1 MERCQRVWRR
11 IVRFFPPVQTLTG
24 WTSTRQQVALAG
36 IKSSIAHLNGTKPL
50 F

>member
-1 MERCQRVWRR
+1 VTHLLKS
-11 IVRFFPPVQTLTG
+11 FTD
-24 WTSTRQQVALAG
+24 STTRWQVALAG